1 MREHILSELIIRP
14 ECPNDVAAITRV
26 NELAF
31 KSEPHSEQTEHFIV
45 LALRNAGALSVSL
58 VAERS
63 NQVIG
68 HVAFSPVQFSDG
80 SAGWYGLGPVA
91 VLPELQ
97 HQGIGKA
104 LINRGLISLRSMS
117 ASGCVVLG
125 DPNYYGRFGFK
136 NHWPQCI
143 FEGVPSEYFQLL
155 TFGPLSTV
163 GKVTY
168 HEAFSAK
175 G

>member
-1 MREHILSELIIRP
+1 LSDFTIRP
-14 ECPNDVAAITRV
+14 EQPNDIAAITRV

-45 LALRNAGALSVSL
+45 LALRKAGALSVSL

-63 NQVIG
+63 NQIIG

-91 VLPELQ
+91 VLPEFQ
-97 HQGIGKA
+97 HQGVGKA
-104 LINRGLISLRSMS
+104 LIKSGLATLRSMG
-117 ASGCVVLG
+117 AAGCVVLG
-125 DPNYYGRFGFK
+125 DPRYYGRFGFK
-136 NHWPQCI
+136 NQPECI
-143 FEGVPSEYFQLL
+143 FEGVPPEYFQSLS
-155 TFGPLSTV
+155 FGPNSAV
-163 GKVTY
+163 GKVIY

>member
-1 MREHILSELIIRP
+1 MSTFVIRP
-14 ECPNDVAAITRV
+14 EQPEDFAAITRV

-31 KSEPHSEQTEHFIV
+31 KAEPHSEQTEHFIV
-45 LALRNAGALSVSL
+45 LALRSAGALSVSL

-68 HVAFSPVQFSDG
+68 HVALSPVQFSDG
-80 SAGWYGLGPVA
+80 SASWYGLGPVA

-97 HQGIGKA
+97 HQGVGKA
-104 LINRGLISLRSMS
+104 LIKTGLASLRSLG
-117 ASGCVVLG
+117 ACGCVVLG

-136 NHWPQCI
+136 NRSECI
-143 FEGVPSEYFQLL
+143 FEGVPAEYFQSLS
-155 TFGPLSTV
+155 FGPHSAV

-168 HEAFSAK
+168 HEAFSAR

>member
-1 MREHILSELIIRP
+1 MSGFIIRH
-14 ECPNDVAAITRV
+14 EQTQDIAAITHV

-31 KSEPHSEQTEHFIV
+31 KSHPHSEQTEHFIV
-45 LALRNAGALSVSL
+45 LALRNAGALSISL

-63 NQVIG
+63 HQVTG
-68 HVAFSPVQFSDG
+68 HVAFSPVRFSDG
-80 SAGWYGLGPVA
+80 SAHWYGLGPVA
-91 VLPELQ
+91 VLPEFQ

-104 LINRGLISLRSMS
+104 LIDTGLAALRLSG

-136 NHWPQCI
+136 NRPDCI
-143 FEGVPSEYFQLL
+143 FEGVPDEYFQSLA
-155 TFGPLSTV
+155 FGPHSAV

-168 HEAFSAK
+168 HEAFGAR

>member
-1 MREHILSELIIRP
+1 MSEFIIRP
-14 ECPNDVAAITRV
+14 EHPNDAAAIIRI

-63 NQVIG
+63 DQVIG

-80 SAGWYGLGPVA
+80 SDHWYGLGPVA

-97 HQGIGKA
+97 HQGVGKA
-104 LINRGLISLRSMS
+104 LINSGLASLRSLG
-117 ASGCVVLG
+117 AAGCVVLG

-136 NHWPQCI
+136 SRPECI
-143 FEGVPSEYFQLL
+143 FEGVPAEYFQSL
-155 TFGPLSTV
+155 TFGPHSAV

>member
-1 MREHILSELIIRP
+1 MIEFIIRP
-14 ECPNDVAAITRV
+14 EQPKDVAAITRV

-31 KSEPHSEQTEHFIV
+31 KSQPHSEQTEHFIV
-45 LALRNAGALSVSL
+45 LALRSAGALSVSL
-58 VAERS
+58 IAERS

-68 HVAFSPVQFSDG
+68 HIAFSPVQFSDG
-80 SAGWYGLGPVA
+80 STGWYGLGPVA

-104 LINRGLISLRSMS
+104 LINSGLASLRSS
-117 ASGCVVLG
+117 GASGCVVLG

-136 NHWPQCI
+136 NRPECI
-143 FEGVPSEYFQLL
+143 FEGVPAEYFQSL
-155 TFGPLSTV
+155 TFGPLSAV

-168 HEAFSAK
+168 HEAFGAK

>member
-1 MREHILSELIIRP
+1 MSETIIRP
-14 ECPNDVAAITRV
+14 EQPKDFAAITRV
-26 NELAF
+26 HELAF
-31 KSEPHSEQTEHFIV
+31 MSEPHSEQTEQFIV

-63 NQVIG
+63 SQVVG
-68 HVAFSPVQFSDG
+68 HAAFSPVQFSDG
-80 SAGWYGLGPVA
+80 SAGWFGLGPVA

-97 HQGIGKA
+97 HQGIGKS
-104 LINRGLISLRSMS
+104 LINSGLIALRSLG
-117 ASGCVVLG
+117 AAGCVVLG
-125 DPNYYGRFGFK
+125 NPNYYGRFGFK
-136 NHWPQCI
+136 YRPECI
-143 FEGVPSEYFQLL
+143 FEGVPAEYFQSLS
-155 TFGPLSTV
+155 FGAHSPV